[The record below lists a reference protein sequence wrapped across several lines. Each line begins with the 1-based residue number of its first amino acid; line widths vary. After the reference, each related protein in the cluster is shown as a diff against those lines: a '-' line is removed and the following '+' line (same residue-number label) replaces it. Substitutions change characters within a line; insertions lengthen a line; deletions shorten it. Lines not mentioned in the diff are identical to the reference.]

1 MDTFLITEDDGP
13 TVVVTPE
20 SSGEL
25 LASGMQLTI
34 TEAEPG
40 SSVVSVEESAGGG
53 HLIVTENQPSITD
66 ATSIEVVV
74 SEGGVT
80 GPGGHS
86 VDVTWSESPPG
97 PDDAD
102 TGDEGDLWV
111 VVV

>member
-20 SSGEL
+20 SAGEL
-25 LASGMQLTI
+25 LASGVQLII
-34 TEAEPG
+34 TETEPG
-40 SSVVSVEESAGGG
+40 SSLVSVEESAGGG

-86 VDVTWSESPPG
+86 IDVTWSTTAPG
-97 PDDAD
+97 PGDEE

-111 VVV
+111 VL